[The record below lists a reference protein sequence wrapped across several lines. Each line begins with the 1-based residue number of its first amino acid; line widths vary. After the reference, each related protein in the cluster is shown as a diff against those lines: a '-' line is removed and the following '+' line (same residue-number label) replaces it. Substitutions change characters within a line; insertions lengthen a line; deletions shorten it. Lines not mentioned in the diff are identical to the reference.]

1 MLKQVVIIYLQMT
14 VKGKQSE
21 EISLGV
27 NLKVIYKSPINSVVV
42 MTMPQQCLQCYIH
55 HLFCIKASVVP
66 FLFHWL

>member
-42 MTMPQQCLQCYIH
+42 MTMPQQCL
-55 HLFCIKASVVP
+55 
-66 FLFHWL
+66 